1 MTDWPLLSLTIF
13 LPLLGAGA
21 IMTIRGE
28 AELVARNARYV
39 ALWTSLITF
48 VLSLMVWDG
57 FEPKLGGFQFVEKA
71 PWITTFNISYYLGV
85 DGISVFFV
93 LLATF
98 LTPLCI
104 LASWDTIRD
113 RVK

>member
-28 AELVARNARYV
+28 AALVARNARYV

-48 VLSLMVWDG
+48 VLSLLVWDG
-57 FEPKLGGFQFVEKA
+57 FEPKIGNIGHATGGDEK
-71 PWITTFNISYYLGV
+71 P
-85 DGISVFFV
+85 
-93 LLATF
+93 
-98 LTPLCI
+98 
-104 LASWDTIRD
+104 
-113 RVK
+113 